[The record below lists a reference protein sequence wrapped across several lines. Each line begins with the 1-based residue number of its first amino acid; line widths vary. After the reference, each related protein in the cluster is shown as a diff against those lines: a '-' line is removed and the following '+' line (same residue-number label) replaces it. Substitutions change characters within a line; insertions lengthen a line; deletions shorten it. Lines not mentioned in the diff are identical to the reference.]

1 MGVLKMDDKQFNQR
15 MALLKKSYDRM
26 ESQLDPQRVLQ
37 QIEAEDNVRESLE
50 SMNTVR
56 KPSARWQKSAVW
68 IASIASVLLVGILI
82 SSYMFHPSALVH
94 SDEEK
99 EIESNYED
107 WFSRFQKKYHE
118 KREKTRLELNIPE
131 ENFKKLTFVVSAD
144 YLYND
149 KAKNKKI
156 VLNRMADDPK
166 YLTQL
171 EQEIIDRLQTPRELI
186 EQIETYENPMS
197 FAESRYFFSIY
208 YYATK
213 DVLTY
218 YTNELSQFNTV
229 LPQAKKDY
237 PKELKELIETTKKQ
251 YFELSHDG
259 NIYSFKTNPLFMKD
273 APASIDRLHPDILG
287 YFKYLATGS
296 LFNGEDLRFSAE
308 ESARI
313 LKLYERTLINDL
325 STSGLDFQS
334 RNLKKEF
341 ENAWLALLKGIDD
354 KSRYSPEHIKLLN
367 DTANGKYGESMRL
380 TAQFIL
386 EEFKGKGTSK
396 TIDKLTRQDMGIELS
411 YLTNEVYIESED
423 GSTSLQIDY
432 RWIIQTEGLYNA
444 YTSSK
449 ADTILDSLNPMNV
462 VSLFLY
468 AQGKGDQ
475 ETAKRLLSQ
484 DVDLNKV
491 VQFDGME
498 HFIVLYA
505 IDASQT
511 TIKAGV
517 KPESV
522 QMIGQHLTFQLGTVT
537 TGKGEKRYIITAIS
551 E

>member
-1 MGVLKMDDKQFNQR
+1 MDDKQFDKH
-15 MALLKKSYDRM
+15 MALLKKSYERM

-37 QIEAEDNVRESLE
+37 QIEVEDETRESLE
-50 SMNTVR
+50 SINMVR
-56 KPSARWQKSAVW
+56 KPSAKWQKLAVW

-82 SSYMFHPSALVH
+82 SSYMFPPSAFVQ

-99 EIESNYED
+99 IESTYED
-107 WFSRFQKKYHE
+107 WLSSLQKKYQE
-118 KREKTRLELNIPE
+118 KREKTRIELNIPE
-131 ENFKKLTFVVSAD
+131 EYFKKLSFVESAE
-144 YLYND
+144 YKYND

-156 VLNRMADDPK
+156 VLNKLAYDPK

-171 EQEIIDRLQTPRELI
+171 EQEILDSLHTPRELI
-186 EQIETYENPMS
+186 ERIETYENPMS
-197 FAESRYFFSIY
+197 FGESRYFFSIY
-208 YYATK
+208 YHPMK
-213 DVLTY
+213 EVLQY
-218 YTNELSQFNTV
+218 YTNELSQYNKV
-229 LPQAKKDY
+229 LSQKKKDY
-237 PKELKELIETTKKQ
+237 PKELNQLIATAKKQ
-251 YFELSHDG
+251 YFELSYDG
-259 NIYSFKTNPLFMKD
+259 QNYSFRTNPIFMKD
-273 APASIDRLHPDILG
+273 APVSIDRLHPDVLG

-313 LKLYERTLINDL
+313 LKLYERTLVNDL
-325 STSGLDFQS
+325 SNSYLDLQL

-341 ENAWLALLKGIDD
+341 ENGWLVLLKGIDD
-354 KSRYSPEHIKLLN
+354 KIRYSPEHIKLLN

-386 EEFKGKGTSK
+386 EEFKREGTSK
-396 TIDKLTRQDMGIELS
+396 TIDKLTRQDIGIELS
-411 YLTNEVYIESED
+411 YLSNEVYIEIYD
-423 GSTSLQIDY
+423 GSTGLQIDT

-449 ADTILDSLNPMNV
+449 DDTILDSLNPMNV

-468 AQGKGDQ
+468 AHGKGDQ

-484 DVDLNKV
+484 EVDLSKM
-491 VQFDGME
+491 VQFEGME
-498 HFIVLYA
+498 HFTILYA
-505 IDASQT
+505 TDASQT

-522 QMIGQHLTFQLGTVT
+522 QLIGQHLTFQLGTAT
-537 TGKGEKRYIITAIS
+537 TGKGEKRCIITAIS